1 MRCWKVSLIA
11 LVGLCGCG
19 GKPAAQDNVAGSGA
33 AAEAEAGVR
42 QGIGEFA
49 NNAADAELDA
59 AWKQV
64 LLPDSAYPTPEA
76 PMPTISDADRPTS
89 IDAFASQFVRL
100 YQGGFY
106 APFIEL
112 ADWGSSTNEQK
123 QEYLSGLRPIFT
135 ANATH
140 EAAQWV
146 TTEVVPVAEFQSQDY
161 YPRKGNASLVLH
173 PEPTHYL
180 FVTAYFYPPKT
191 DGATQAATATAA
203 GDDSDEAGSDE
214 ADGEEGMQEEAKLSM
229 AAAFAVGVRDGKY
242 YFCTVKHD

>member
-19 GKPAAQDNVAGSGA
+19 GKPAAQNNVAGSSAEPEA
-33 AAEAEAGVR
+33 AAR
-42 QGIGEFA
+42 QGIGESA
-49 NNAADAELDA
+49 NNAAHAELDA
-59 AWKQV
+59 ARKQV

-76 PMPTISDADRPTS
+76 PTPTISDADRPTS

-180 FVTAYFYPPKT
+180 FVTAYFYPKT
-191 DGATQAATATAA
+191 EGQPQAAPAA
-203 GDDSDEAGSDE
+203 AASDDSDEAEGD
-214 ADGEEGMQEEAKLSM
+214 EEGMAEEAKLSM
-229 AAAFAVGVRDGKY
+229 AAAFAVGARDGKY
-242 YFCTVKHD
+242 YFSTVKHD